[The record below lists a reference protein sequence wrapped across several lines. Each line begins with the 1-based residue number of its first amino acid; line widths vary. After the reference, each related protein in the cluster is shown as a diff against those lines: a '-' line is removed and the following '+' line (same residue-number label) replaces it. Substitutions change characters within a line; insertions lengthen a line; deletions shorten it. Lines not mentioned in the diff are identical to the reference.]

1 MGVIGIRRHDGS
13 LATAVF
19 YKPVARLPLI
29 PATLRAQFD
38 GCNAAAPARRC
49 VRRGVRSPLHGCHIP
64 GTPSMN
70 ALSSVDH
77 RGAVPVCGSCQL
89 LPQLHRVDHPDSGA
103 GFPCAHEANNMLDRT
118 FVLRQASN
126 FRENMTDNPRTN
138 DQAPP
143 PSLLLAATDNNR
155 EGRQH
160 HPMVGPSDAEKYRW
174 IRANRGN
181 FAIVEALAQC
191 DRDADFDVR
200 ITTEMGMCAA
210 GKASYRIAG

>member
-1 MGVIGIRRHDGS
+1 M
-13 LATAVF
+13 
-19 YKPVARLPLI
+19 
-29 PATLRAQFD
+29 
-38 GCNAAAPARRC
+38 
-49 VRRGVRSPLHGCHIP
+49 
-64 GTPSMN
+64 
-70 ALSSVDH
+70 
-77 RGAVPVCGSCQL
+77 
-89 LPQLHRVDHPDSGA
+89 LPQAYD
-103 GFPCAHEANNMLDRT
+103 
-118 FVLRQASN
+118 
-126 FRENMTDNPRTN
+126 FREKMTDNQCTN
-138 DQAPP
+138 GQAPL
-143 PSLLLAATDNNR
+143 PSLLLASTDNNR